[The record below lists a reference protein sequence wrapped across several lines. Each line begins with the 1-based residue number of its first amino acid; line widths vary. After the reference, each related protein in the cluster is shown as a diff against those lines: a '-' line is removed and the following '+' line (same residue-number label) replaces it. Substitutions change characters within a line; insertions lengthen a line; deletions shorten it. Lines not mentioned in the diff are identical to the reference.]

1 MLEVITQFTNNA
13 AMTAKQAAEQMA
25 DTVEAQK

>member
-1 MLEVITQFTNNA
+1 MLEVITQFTNNPK
-13 AMTAKQAAEQMA
+13 TTPKQAAEQLA